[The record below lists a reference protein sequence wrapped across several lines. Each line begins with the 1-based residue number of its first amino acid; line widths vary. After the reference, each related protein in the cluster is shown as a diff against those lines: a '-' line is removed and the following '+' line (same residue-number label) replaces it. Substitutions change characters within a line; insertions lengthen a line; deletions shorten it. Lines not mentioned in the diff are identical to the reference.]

1 MKIKESMR
9 IISLALIVLG
19 ISTFVCAQT
28 YDFSKVP
35 GVVIDHSSASSK
47 VYLGTPSIC
56 ILPDGT
62 YVVSHDL
69 FNQKERIVKVFES
82 KDKGKN
88 WEQIAEMDGFWCGLF
103 MHRGE
108 LFMMGADQERN
119 CIIRKSTD
127 GGHSWTEPKSST
139 TGLIRLSD
147 FEKGYHTSA
156 VSVIEAK
163 GRIWRPFE
171 VYPKKWKWGDFEA
184 FVLSAPADSDLLNA
198 ENWRTSTRMSVD
210 AAWGNDYH
218 CWLEGGAV
226 LSPEGEVLNILRV
239 DRRDVET
246 AAIMHVADDGV
257 SVSFDPE
264 KDFIEFPGGCKRF
277 VIRYDEKS
285 KRYWSLTNW
294 VPEKFKGHIV
304 ERTRNTLA
312 LVSSADLRKWTVN
325 KVVLQD
331 DNVDKSGF
339 QYVDWLVDG
348 NDIVLASRTAFFDG
362 VEYADNQHNSNF
374 ITFHRIDNFRE
385 FGENEV
391 ED

>member
-1 MKIKESMR
+1 MKKILLFAFAYC
-9 IISLALIVLG
+9 LAFTV
-19 ISTFVCAQT
+19 TAQT

-35 GVVIDHSSASSK
+35 GAVINHSPASSK

-56 ILPDGT
+56 ILPDDT

-69 FNQKERIVKVFES
+69 FNKDERIVYVFES
-82 KDKGKN
+82 KDKGKS
-88 WEQIAEMDGFWCGLF
+88 WEKIAELEGFWCGLF
-103 MHRGE
+103 MHKNE
-108 LFMMGADQERN
+108 LYLMGSDNVLN
-119 CIIRKSTD
+119 CVIRKSND
-127 GGHSWTEPKSST
+127 GGHSWTNPKEST

-147 FEKGYHTSA
+147 DEKGFHTSA

-163 GRIWRPFE
+163 GRIWRPYE
-171 VYPKKWKWGDFEA
+171 AYPKHGKWGDFEA
-184 FVLSAPADSDLLNA
+184 FVLSAPVDADLLDA
-198 ENWRTSTRMSVD
+198 RSWRTSTRMSVD
-210 AAWGNDYH
+210 VAWGKEYH

-226 LSPEGEVLNILRV
+226 LSPEGEILNILRV

-246 AAIMHVADDGV
+246 AAIMHVSDDGV

-294 VPEKFKGHIV
+294 VPEKFKGHNT

-312 LVSSADLRKWTVN
+312 LVSSVDLKNWTVN
-325 KVVLQD
+325 RVVLQD

-348 NDIVLASRTAFFDG
+348 DDIVLASRTAFFDG
-362 VEYADNQHNSNF
+362 AEYANNQHNSNF
-374 ITFHRIDNFRE
+374 ITFHRIDGFRKYAE
-385 FGENEV
+385 TAV
-391 ED
+391 EDE

>member
-1 MKIKESMR
+1 MKK
-9 IISLALIVLG
+9 IILLAFAYCFAYAV
-19 ISTFVCAQT
+19 SAQT

-35 GVVIDHSSASSK
+35 GVVIDHLPASGK

-56 ILPDGT
+56 ILSDGT
-62 YVVSHDL
+62 YIISYGT
-69 FNQKERIVKVFES
+69 FRSEKRITYISES
-82 KDKGKN
+82 KDKGNN
-88 WEQIAEMDGFWCGLF
+88 WEKIAEMEGFFCGLF
-103 MHRGE
+103 IHRGE
-108 LFMMGADQERN
+108 LYLMGADQELN
-119 CIIRKSTD
+119 CTIRKSMD
-127 GGHSWTEPKSST
+127 GGHSWTNPKSDT

-163 GRIWRPFE
+163 GRIWRPYE
-171 VYPKKWKWGDFEA
+171 VYPKHGKWGDFEA
-184 FVLSAPADSDLLNA
+184 FVLSAPVDSDLLDA
-198 ENWRTSTRMSVD
+198 RSWRTSTRMSVD
-210 AAWGNDYH
+210 TAWGNNYH

-226 LSPEGEVLNILRV
+226 LSPEGEILNILRV

-246 AAIMHVADDGV
+246 AAIMHVSDDGV

-285 KRYWSLTNW
+285 KKYWSLTNW
-294 VPEKFKGHIV
+294 VPKKFKGHNT

-312 LVSSADLRKWTVN
+312 LVSSPDLRNWTVN

-362 VEYADNQHNSNF
+362 VEFADNQHNSNF
-374 ITFHRIDNFRE
+374 ITFHRIKGFRKYAE
-385 FGENEV
+385 KEV
-391 ED
+391 AVK